1 MTLIDRDRLTCIGT
15 VSQAHGVKGDLK
27 VAPLTDTPAY
37 YERSTTVIL
46 ETKQGLR
53 DFKVSGLRR
62 AGNHWIMTLEG
73 LKDRGG
79 AEAYRGARVLLDDS
93 LLRPL
98 EPGEYFQHDLIGCE
112 VETLTGDP
120 LGRVKSIME
129 TGANDVL
136 VVGDGSLMVPML
148 AEVVKEVDVHGRRI
162 RIAPL
167 PGLLEA
173 ENE

>member
-15 VSQAHGVKGDLK
+15 VTQAHGVKGDLK
-27 VAPLTDTPAY
+27 VAPLTETPAY
-37 YERSTTVIL
+37 YEHSRIVIL
-46 ETKQGLR
+46 ETGQGLR
-53 DFKVSGLRR
+53 DFKVSGLRS
-62 AGNHWIMTLEG
+62 AGKHWIMSLEG
-73 LKDRGG
+73 LNDRGG
-79 AEAYRGARVLLDDS
+79 AEVYCGARVLLDDS

-112 VETLTGDP
+112 VENLAGEP
-120 LGRVKSIME
+120 LGRVKGIME

-136 VVGDGSLMVPML
+136 VVGEGSLMVPML
-148 AEVVKEVDVHGRRI
+148 TEVVKEVDVDGRRI

-173 ENE
+173 EDE

>member
-15 VSQAHGVKGDLK
+15 VSQPHGVKGDLK

-37 YERSTTVIL
+37 YEDSSEVIL

-53 DFKVSGLRR
+53 NFKISGLRR
-62 AGNHWIMTLEG
+62 AGNHWVMSLEG
-73 LKDRGG
+73 LNDRSD
-79 AEAYRGARVLLDDS
+79 AEAYHGALVLLDDS

-112 VETLTGDP
+112 VETLAGEP
-120 LGRVKSIME
+120 LGRVKGIME

-136 VVGDGSLMVPML
+136 VVGEASLMVPML
-148 AEVVKEVDVHGRRI
+148 AEVVKEVDVDRRRI

-167 PGLLEA
+167 PGLLQA
-173 ENE
+173 ESE